1 MSDQRFIDNG
11 DGTVSD
17 SLTNLM
23 WMQKDSY
30 LDTKKFVTF
39 TQAVK
44 YKNKRNKDAFAGH
57 ADWRIPDKKEAQTL
71 YNVENKLA
79 DKYDIDIHIDSTFTA
94 GCGFDTWTC
103 NLRGKITAYVFSFNN
118 GRGGGHKEVDDILNT
133 SVRLVRGEFDS
144 SRMKLGKIPSV
155 RDIITQGGG
164 WR

>member
-1 MSDQRFIDNG
+1 MSDQRFKDNG

-23 WMQKDSY
+23 WMQNDSY

-39 TQAVK
+39 TQAAK
-44 YKNKRNKDAFAGH
+44 YTKKKNEDAFAGFS
-57 ADWRIPDKKEAQTL
+57 DWRIPDKKEAQSL
-71 YNVENKLA
+71 YDENKKLE
-79 DKYDIDIHIDSTFTA
+79 DKYRIDIHIDSAFTP
-94 GCGFDTWTC
+94 GCGFDTWTS
-103 NLRGKITAYVFSFNN
+103 NTRGKITAYVFSFNN
-118 GRGGGHKEVDDILNT
+118 GRGGHKEVDDILNT

-144 SRMKLGKIPSV
+144 SRINMGKIPSV

>member
-1 MSDQRFIDNG
+1 MSEQRFIDNG

-17 SLTNLM
+17 SLTRLM
-23 WMQKDSY
+23 WMQNDSY

-44 YKNKRNKDAFAGH
+44 YTKKKNEDAFAGFT
-57 ADWRIPDKKEAQTL
+57 DWRIPDKKEAQTL
-71 YNVENKLA
+71 YDQEKKLS
-79 DKYDIDIHIDSTFTA
+79 DKYDIDIHIDSVFTP
-94 GCGFDTWTC
+94 GCGFDTWTS
-103 NLRGKITAYVFSFNN
+103 NTRGKITAFVYSFNN
-118 GRGGGHKEVDDILNT
+118 GRGGHKEVDDILNT

-144 SRMKLGKIPSV
+144 SRVNLNKIPSV

>member
-11 DGTVSD
+11 DGTVFD

-23 WMQKDSY
+23 WMQNDSY

-44 YKNKRNKDAFAGH
+44 YKNKKNKDAFTGFT
-57 ADWRIPDKKEAQTL
+57 DWRLPDKKEAQTL
-71 YNVENKLA
+71 YDVDKKLE
-79 DKYDIDIHIDSTFTA
+79 DKYRIDIHIDTAFTS
-94 GCGFDTWTC
+94 GCGFDTWTS
-103 NLRGKITAYVFSFNN
+103 NTRGKITAYVFSFNN
-118 GRGGGHKEVDDILNT
+118 GKGGHKEVDDILNT

-144 SRMKLGKIPSV
+144 SRIQLGKIPSV

>member
-1 MSDQRFIDNG
+1 MSDQRFVDNG

-23 WMQKDSY
+23 WMQNDSY

-39 TQAVK
+39 TQATK
-44 YKNKRNKDAFAGH
+44 YKNKKNEDSFAGYS
-57 ADWRIPDKKEAQTL
+57 DWRIPDKKEAQTL
-71 YNVENKLA
+71 YDEEKKLE
-79 DKYDIDIHIDSTFTA
+79 DKYRIDIHIDDVFTS
-94 GCGFDTWTC
+94 GCGFDTWTS
-103 NLRGKITAYVFSFNN
+103 NTRGKITAYVFSFNN
-118 GRGGGHKEVDDILNT
+118 GRGGHKEVDDILNT

-144 SRMKLGKIPSV
+144 GRIKLDKIPSV

>member
-17 SLTNLM
+17 SLTSLM
-23 WMQKDSY
+23 WMQNDSY

-39 TQAVK
+39 TQAMK
-44 YKNKRNKDAFAGH
+44 YTKKKNEDAFAGH

-71 YNVENKLA
+71 YDEGKKLE
-79 DKYDIDIHIDSTFTA
+79 DKYRIDIHIDSAFSP
-94 GCGFDTWTC
+94 GCGFDTWTS
-103 NLRGKITAYVFSFNN
+103 NTRGKITAYVFSFNN
-118 GRGGGHKEVDDILNT
+118 GRGGHKEVDDILNT

-144 SRMKLGKIPSV
+144 SRIKMGKIPAV